1 MFVLAVTGGIGSGKS
16 TASALFAARGAVVLD
31 LDAIAKG
38 LLEPGMPVFSV
49 VVAEFGPGI
58 VGDDGRISHAALAKA
73 AFGSAGDARRLDA
86 IVHPAVHV
94 AVAGALDALM
104 LQDNAPRVVILDVPL
119 LAEAP
124 EFLDLVDAVLVI
136 STHEDARLDRLV
148 ARGMP
153 QDEAERRIACQ
164 ASDAERRDI
173 ADYII
178 ENDGSEVSFRAALA
192 SFWDEEVAPRVA

>member
-1 MFVLAVTGGIGSGKS
+1 MFVLAITGGIGSGKS

-38 LLEPGMPVFSV
+38 LLEPGMPVFDL

-58 VGDDGRISHAALAKA
+58 VGADGRISHAALAAA
-73 AFGSAGDARRLDA
+73 AFASPADARRLDA
-86 IVHPAVHV
+86 IVHPAVHF

-104 LQDNAPRVVILDVPL
+104 LQDNAPRVVVLDVPL

-124 EFLDLVDAVLVI
+124 EFLDLVDVVLVI

-153 QDEAERRIACQ
+153 ENEAEQRMACQ
-164 ASDAERRDI
+164 VSDAQRRDI
-173 ADYII
+173 ADYVI
-178 ENDGSEVSFRAALA
+178 ENDSSEVSFRAALA
-192 SFWDEEVAPRVA
+192 DFWDSEVAPRVA

>member
-16 TASALFAARGAVVLD
+16 TAAALFAARGAVVLD

-38 LLEPGMPVFSV
+38 LLEPGMPVFDL
-49 VVAEFGPGI
+49 VVAEFGPEIIGA
-58 VGDDGRISHAALAKA
+58 DGRISHSALAEV
-73 AFGSAGDARRLDA
+73 AFESPADAHRLDA
-86 IVHPAVHV
+86 IVHPAVHL

-104 LQDNAPRVVILDVPL
+104 LRDNAPRVVVLDVPL

-136 STHEDARLDRLV
+136 STHEDVRLDRLV

-153 QDEAERRIACQ
+153 EGEAERRMACQ
-164 ASDAERRDI
+164 SSDAQRRDI
-173 ADYII
+173 ADYVI
-178 ENDGSEVSFRAALA
+178 ENDGSELSFRAALA
-192 SFWDEEVAPRVA
+192 DFWDAEVAPRVA

>member
-31 LDAIAKG
+31 LDTIAKG
-38 LLEPGMPVFSV
+38 VLEPGMPVFDL
-49 VVAEFGPGI
+49 VVAEFGPEVLGA
-58 VGDDGRISHAALAKA
+58 DGRISNSALAEA
-73 AFGSAGDARRLDA
+73 AFQSPGDARRLDA
-86 IVHPAVHV
+86 IVHPAVHL

-104 LQDNAPRVVILDVPL
+104 LQDNAPRVVVLDVPL

-124 EFLDLVDAVLVI
+124 EFLDLVDAVLVV

-153 QDEAERRIACQ
+153 GNEAERRMACQ
-164 ASDAERRDI
+164 ASDAERRGI
-173 ADYII
+173 ADYVI
-178 ENDGSEVSFRAALA
+178 ENDGPEVSFRAALA
-192 SFWDEEVAPRVA
+192 DFWDEEVAPRVA